1 MPPTAA
7 MADLDRRGYEPM
19 LNDADLERYAR
30 QVIMPDVGEDGQ
42 ERLLA
47 ARILVVGA
55 GGLGSPVIFYLAAAG
70 VGHITIMD
78 DETVE
83 LTNLNRQILHITA
96 SIGTPKVARAAAA
109 AAALNPGIEI
119 TPRRERL
126 DVDNVDELLSSH
138 DLVIDCSD
146 NVATRY
152 LLGDAA
158 WRTGTPLVFGGA
170 VRSEGQLSL
179 FHTGTPDSPCFRC
192 VFPDMPDAQQAPGCS
207 EAGILGPVTGVI
219 GALQALEAVNWVLGT
234 GGKQTGRL
242 LLFDARGGGF
252 MEISTSRRNDCNT
265 CGGQSV

>member
-1 MPPTAA
+1 
-7 MADLDRRGYEPM
+7 M

-30 QVIMPDVGEDGQ
+30 RVIMPDIGEDGQ

-47 ARILVVGA
+47 SRMLVVGA

-83 LTNLNRQILHITA
+83 LTNLNRQILHTTA
-96 SIGTPKVARAAAA
+96 SIGTSKVDQAAAT
-109 AAALNPGIEI
+109 AAALNPAITV

-126 DVDNVDELLSSH
+126 DASNVESLLAAH

-146 NVATRY
+146 NVETRY

-158 WRTGTPLVFGGA
+158 WRTGTALVFGGA
-170 VRSEGQLSL
+170 VRSEGQLAV
-179 FHTGTPDSPCFRC
+179 FHAGTPDSPCFRC

-219 GALQALEAVNWVLGT
+219 GTLQALEAVNWVLKI
-234 GGKQTGRL
+234 GGEQTGRL

-252 MEISTSRRNDCNT
+252 MEISTARRADCST
-265 CGGQSV
+265 CGKQNA

>member
-47 ARILVVGA
+47 ARMLVVGA

-96 SIGTPKVARAAAA
+96 SIGTPKVARAAA